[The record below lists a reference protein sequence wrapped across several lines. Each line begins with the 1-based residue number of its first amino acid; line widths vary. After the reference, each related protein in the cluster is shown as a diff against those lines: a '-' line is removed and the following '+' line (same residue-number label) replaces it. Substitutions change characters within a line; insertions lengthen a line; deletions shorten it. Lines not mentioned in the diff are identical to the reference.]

1 MRGEGRKNTCWAG
14 CIGLTRGRKAD
25 TRTRLSAEICI
36 AITKAGLTLKTWAV
50 VSLPSVPVAVLYWIF
65 VYTSAFLLR
74 KELRITSRKTSVFN
88 FDFKFPAGLFISH
101 CSVPWLNPKLFVV
114 RLGQHEYCPPY
125 VITGWV
131 KTSGLPRCPRENMY
145 ESTWAVF
152 YGKIIWK
159 YSSPARYYPIQS
171 ILQTKRASV
180 FSHMSGPSLRVL
192 MVRYACATATLEHA
206 VVRQILEDR
215 QDVRS
220 HKLTSIAKHTNPAAL
235 LLNTSSINKPFVF
248 VLSYIGL
255 RTPTTTAAAA
265 AAAAAGAARKTTTRT
280 TTTTKLCRP
289 EGAVSLRWPFCKIV
303 GEGLKACSF
312 RPLETLEWKLLIGK
326 TWAPKD
332 KGNDLDRDCS

>member
-1 MRGEGRKNTCWAG
+1 
-14 CIGLTRGRKAD
+14 
-25 TRTRLSAEICI
+25 
-36 AITKAGLTLKTWAV
+36 
-50 VSLPSVPVAVLYWIF
+50 
-65 VYTSAFLLR
+65 
-74 KELRITSRKTSVFN
+74 
-88 FDFKFPAGLFISH
+88 
-101 CSVPWLNPKLFVV
+101 
-114 RLGQHEYCPPY
+114 
-125 VITGWV
+125 
-131 KTSGLPRCPRENMY
+131 MY

-265 AAAAAGAARKTTTRT
+265 AAAAQQQQQQQEQQGKQQQERQRRQNSVGRRALFHFAGHFAK
-280 TTTTKLCRP
+280 
-289 EGAVSLRWPFCKIV
+289 
-303 GEGLKACSF
+303 
-312 RPLETLEWKLLIGK
+312 
-326 TWAPKD
+326 
-332 KGNDLDRDCS
+332 